1 MNKRAFAALSSL
13 YERAFEKHASMNCRV
28 RVGDAYN
35 LFDNDKL
42 GYYNIYERFE
52 IGVNRIWFEGMEI
65 LWKD

>member
-1 MNKRAFAALSSL
+1 MNKCAFAVLSSL
-13 YERAFEKHASMNCRV
+13 YDRAFEKYASMNCRA
-28 RVGDAYN
+28 RVGDAYY

-42 GYYNIYERFE
+42 GYYNIDDRFE